1 MNLLVRTIYKEVAVY
16 FVLLISIVLIGN
28 AVDLTFQLLLAVMT
42 LLAFFFLLQL
52 MAVLSDGLLARRPLP
67 MYLTPSSRALIKYI
81 NRNKDQ
87 IGELKNNITDLEEE
101 SRDATATLI
110 RSQKAFRDSLS
121 ALPDA
126 LIALDRNNRIEWW
139 NDAASTLFGL
149 ANALDK
155 NKRIEVVID
164 NERFRAYASNP
175 LSNQSI
181 EIPSPLTKDKI
192 ISIQI
197 VQQGTDVRLLQA
209 RDETHLRQLE
219 QVRRDFIAN
228 TSHELRTPL
237 TVIHGYIETLMD
249 NPPTEGSQTLPNALT
264 AMYRQTS
271 RIKGIVEDM
280 LMLSRL
286 EQDTQTTVETVDMV
300 RLLETAR
307 DEAEILSGSQQHKLT
322 LDIQTG
328 FLLVGNQEQIR
339 SLVANLVSNAI
350 RYTPEGGEITLRW
363 WIDDNGAYFT
373 VSDTGI
379 GIEPDQISR
388 ITERFYRVDVARSR
402 ETGGTGLG
410 LAIVKHVLTRLGGE
424 LSISS
429 RPGVGSTFTCLFPRL
444 AVRRASKSEL
454 TA

>member
-16 FVLLISIVLIGN
+16 FLLLISIVLIGN

-87 IGELKNNITDLEEE
+87 IGELKNNIADLEEE
-101 SRDATATLI
+101 SRDATAALI
-110 RSQKAFRDSLS
+110 RSQQAFRDSLS

-126 LIALDRNNRIEWW
+126 LIALDRNNRIDWW

-149 ANALDK
+149 AGAQDK

-164 NERFRAYASNP
+164 NERFRAYAANP
-175 LSNQSI
+175 LSSQSI
-181 EIPSPLTKDKI
+181 KIPSPITKDKI

-197 VQQGTDVRLLQA
+197 VRQGSDIRLLQA
-209 RDETHLRQLE
+209 RDETHVRQLE

-249 NPPTEGSQTLPNALT
+249 NPPGEGSQTLPDALT

-300 RLLETAR
+300 RLLEAAR
-307 DEAEILSGSQQHKLT
+307 DEAEILSGNQQHKLT
-322 LDIQTG
+322 LDIQPG

-350 RYTPEGGEITLRW
+350 RYTPARGEIILRW

>member
-1 MNLLVRTIYKEVAVY
+1 MNLLAKTIYKEVAVY
-16 FVLLISIVLIGN
+16 FVLLIAMLLIGN
-28 AVDLTFQLLLAVMT
+28 AVDLTFQLLLAVMA
-42 LLAFFFLLQL
+42 LLAVFLFLQL
-52 MAVLSDGLLARRPLP
+52 MAVLSECLLSKQVFPL
-67 MYLTPSSRALIKYI
+67 YLTPSSRALIKYI
-81 NRNKDQ
+81 SDNKGQ
-87 IGELKNNITDLEEE
+87 IIQLKNNIAHTEEE
-101 SRDATATLI
+101 SRSTAAELM

-164 NERFRAYASNP
+164 DERFRTYASNP
-175 LSNQSI
+175 PSNQAI

-379 GIEPDQISR
+379 GIEPSQISR

-410 LAIVKHVLTRLGGE
+410 LAIVKHVLTRIGGE

-429 RPGVGSTFTCLFPRL
+429 KPGVGSTFTCLFPRL
-444 AVRRASKSEL
+444 AVRRDTK
-454 TA
+454 